1 MTFFEYAEFS
11 RSVEFKDELE
21 WRRWSQLLSLTYN
34 INRGKGKSMS
44 PDDFNPYEMMCKQ
57 THTEEM
63 DKDGIEALK
72 AEILSRKTKPKQ
84 QNG

>member
-11 RSVEFKDELE
+11 RNVEFKDELE

-44 PDDFNPYEMMCKQ
+44 PDDFNPYEMMEKQ
-57 THTEEM
+57 TNTEEM
-63 DKDGIEALK
+63 DKERIEALK
-72 AEILSRKTKPKQ
+72 AEILSRKTKPK
-84 QNG
+84 